1 MLVQKG
7 FTLKKILLGAIAA
20 MLLVAPA
27 ADAKAFRG
35 TVVKKGTRSVV
46 VATKS
51 GALKTVKTS
60 KRLKL
65 GTLLRVNGKSVK
77 VVGRSTRAHISGVV
91 RGNTASRVVLSGN
104 RTTVSVKPR
113 RHHGAGDS
121 LNMTV
126 KFKNGVVVET
136 TSHDDD
142 DVDDAE
148 LKGIA
153 TVDAAGVHLTV
164 NGQVVDITIPAGADT
179 AAIMAFDGMFVEVEV
194 DVVNGVNVLRKIK
207 AEDDNDADEDEG
219 LDEVKGTLTVNAD
232 GTTITVTPKVGGALT
247 LNINGVS
254 LAGLATG
261 ALVEVHFDVVNGP
274 SGQVMNLTR
283 IKSEDN
289 NDD

>member
-1 MLVQKG
+1 
-7 FTLKKILLGAIAA
+7 LKKIILGAIAA

-51 GALKTVKTS
+51 GTLKTVKTS
-60 KRLKL
+60 RHLKL
-65 GTLLRVNGKSVK
+65 GTVLRVNGRSVK
-77 VVGRSTRAHISGVV
+77 VVGRANRAHISGVV
-91 RGNTASRVVLSGN
+91 RGNTASRVVLSSS

-113 RHHGAGDS
+113 RHHNEGDA

-126 KFKNGVVVET
+126 KFKNGVAVET
-136 TSHDDD
+136 SSHDDD
-142 DVDDAE
+142 DVEDAE
-148 LKGIA
+148 IKGIA
-153 TVDAAGVHLTV
+153 LVDATGVHVTV
-164 NGQVVDITIPAGADT
+164 NGTVVDITIPAGADL
-179 AAIMAFDGMFVEVEV
+179 AAIQAFNGLFVEVEF
-194 DVVNGVNVLRKIK
+194 DVVAGVNVLREIK

-232 GTTITVTPKVGGALT
+232 GLTITVTPTAGAPIT
-247 LNINGVS
+247 LNINGVA
-254 LAGLATG
+254 LGGLVTG

-274 SGQVMNLTR
+274 GGQVMNLTR

-289 NDD
+289 DD